1 MNRLNIIHATWE
13 RENIGVDAYEI
24 TLDLEDEPLALA
36 REEERLRLNGAEYV
50 VVKTPVARPEWL
62 FEMPRMGYAFV
73 EMVFHVTIRRD
84 EYHIPADI
92 VRFDRGFEVIER
104 DDEEHLQRIYG
115 TIRGGIFTTD
125 RVSLDPRFSLALSGN
140 RYANWLHGLLQR
152 GGHLYEVLQRGRP
165 IGFFV
170 VTRINERIV
179 NPMLMGMYDPEGDRG
194 LGTLLHK
201 KTLDTCF
208 EHPCDR
214 LQSTIVSNNFKV
226 LRVYLNAGATIYD
239 TCYTY
244 VKHFGEARA

>member
-1 MNRLNIIHATWE
+1 MNIIHATWE
-13 RENIGVDAYEI
+13 RENIGVNAYE
-24 TLDLEDEPLALA
+24 LALTEKDTPQSLA
-36 REEERLRLNGAEYV
+36 LEEDRLRRDGAEYV
-50 VVKTPVARPEWL
+50 VVKTPVACPGLL
-62 FEMPRMGYAFV
+62 FELPAMGYAFV

-84 EYHIPADI
+84 EYRIPADI
-92 VRFDRGFEVIER
+92 ARFDRGFEVVER
-104 DDEEHLQRIYG
+104 NDEEHRQRIYA
-115 TIRGGIFTTD
+115 TIRSGIFTTD

-152 GGHLYEVLQRGRP
+152 GAQLYEVLQRGRP

-170 VTRINERIV
+170 VTRINEHTV
-179 NPMLMGMYDPEGDRG
+179 NPMLMGMYDPDGDRG